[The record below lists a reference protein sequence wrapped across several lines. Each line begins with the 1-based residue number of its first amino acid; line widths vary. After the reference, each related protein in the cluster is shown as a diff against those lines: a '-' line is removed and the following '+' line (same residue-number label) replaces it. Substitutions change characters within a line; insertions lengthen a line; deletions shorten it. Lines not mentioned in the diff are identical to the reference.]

1 MDSVQAGDILSGCG
15 ALAYGC
21 LHIIGSILG
30 IMLLIFVIIVL
41 KFMDLLSG
49 DPL

>member
-15 ALAYGC
+15 ALVYGC

-30 IMLLIFVIIVL
+30 VVLIGLLIVL
-41 KFMDLLSG
+41 GLISDLLFG
-49 DPL
+49 DP